1 MCLFYNLISDDAGKL
16 LKKERKAWGMS
27 RKRLARLTN
36 IEPEVIE
43 YIERGYVCMMDYDM
57 LSRMCKVLQVS
68 PFSFFI
74 RKLTNEEIIKIIK

>member
-1 MCLFYNLISDDAGKL
+1 MCLFYNLLSDDAGIL
-16 LKKERKAWGMS
+16 LKRERKAWGMS
-27 RKRLARLTN
+27 RKKLARLTN